1 MHATRC
7 RVQEREGVAGDEQK
21 IEVKGLQHEVG
32 PQTWLFPSRF
42 LFYCYAAAPGRVRL
56 LQGPAGY
63 AVVGIFD
70 GSLKNGLFR

>member
-32 PQTWLFPSRF
+32 PQTCFFPARF
-42 LFYCYAAAPGRVRL
+42 SVL
-56 LQGPAGY
+56 LLRSGALGQGPSPARAGRLCCGRY
-63 AVVGIFD
+63 I
-70 GSLKNGLFR
+70 